1 MDNLVNPDAKLC
13 VYLDETW
20 VFQNGTVRRSWQDED
35 VRSVRKIS
43 GEEGFLF
50 INMGTY

>member
-1 MDNLVNPDAKLC
+1 MDNLVNPVSKTL
-13 VYLDETW
+13 VFLDETF

-43 GEEGFLF
+43 GEGGFSL
-50 INMGTY
+50 